1 MSTIPLNRHGFEAS
15 RLVLGCMPFGGGW
28 NSDPLTEQHY
38 SEGQAAVEAALA
50 AGINMF
56 DLADIYTRGKSE
68 RVFGEVL
75 RRHPGLREKIILQSK
90 CGIHLEEPG
99 IPNHYNFS
107 ADHILRSVDGSLE
120 RLGVDYLDIL
130 LLHRPDPLME
140 AEEVAGALRR
150 LKESGKVRRFGV
162 SNMSMGQI
170 KLLQTYADEPFIV
183 NQLEMSLARTGF
195 VNTQV
200 YVNQDKGKDNI
211 FPEGTL
217 EYCQLE
223 NIQLQAWGPL
233 AQGRFS
239 GRSLDDE
246 SDAVRQTAQLVGQF
260 AEEKGA
266 TREAIVLAWL
276 MKHPAGIQPVIGT
289 TNPARIA
296 ACEGAERVELS
307 RIEWYL
313 LYNSSRGLP
322 LPKSE

>member
-1 MSTIPLNRHGFEAS
+1 MTMIPLKRRGVDAS

-28 NSDPLTEQHY
+28 NSDPITEAHY
-38 SEGQAAVEAALA
+38 SEGQAAVEAALE

-75 RRHPGLREKIILQSK
+75 RRQPGLRERIVLQSK
-90 CGIHLEEPG
+90 CGIVLEEPG
-99 IPNHYNFS
+99 VPNHFDFS
-107 ADHILRSVDGSLE
+107 PDHILRSVDGSLQ
-120 RLGVDYLDIL
+120 RLGVEYLDIL
-130 LLHRPDPLME
+130 LLHRPDPLMD
-140 AEEVAGALRR
+140 AEQVGEALRR
-150 LKESGKVRRFGV
+150 LKASGKVRHFGV

-170 KLLQTYADEPFIV
+170 KLLQTYSDEPFIV
-183 NQLEMSLARTGF
+183 NQLEMSLSRTGF

-211 FPEGTL
+211 FPEGTM

-239 GRSLDDE
+239 GRSLEEE
-246 SDAVRQTAQLVGQF
+246 SEAIRQTAGLVGQF
-260 AEEKGA
+260 AEEKGT

-276 MKHPAGIQPVIGT
+276 LKHPAGIQPVIGT
-289 TNPARIA
+289 TKPERIA
-296 ACEGAERVELS
+296 ACRDAERVELS

-322 LPKSE
+322 LPKSQ